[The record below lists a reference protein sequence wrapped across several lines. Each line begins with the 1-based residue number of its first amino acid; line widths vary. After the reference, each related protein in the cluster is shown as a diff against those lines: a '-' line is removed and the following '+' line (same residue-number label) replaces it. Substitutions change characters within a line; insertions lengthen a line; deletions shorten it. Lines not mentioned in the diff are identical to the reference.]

1 MYQSIDDIEDDGGA
15 DNSES
20 VRRSKIFIGL
30 LIGLAV
36 LIAVGM
42 FSNHRKIDTDPR
54 AAEMT
59 EQYNVYAK
67 ALAEPHPALRR
78 ARLLDFVQSY
88 PDHDRRLAAEAQLDV
103 IQQADDQDWLSLQEI
118 IFDPAQSPPVK
129 LAALD
134 LYEEMWGSVLLGG
147 REDEVLDL
155 REQLSSEPEAMAAIE
170 VEVQDFT
177 PQPDKFDDKI
187 DNTQLAGGLVVVER
201 AYIPPTPIVRAPPP
215 TAMRQ
220 PVITKPRVRKDRK
233 PRYPSRA
240 LRRGVEAEV
249 ILALSIDDD
258 GEVQMTEVVSV
269 RTARKYRKDFIK
281 AAERAA
287 LRTKYYPKQI
297 DGNPV
302 ATSGILKKYIFD
314 IQD

>member
-1 MYQSIDDIEDDGGA
+1 MYQSIDDIEDEGGA
-15 DNSES
+15 DIQES
-20 VRRSKIFIGL
+20 VGRSKLFIGL
-30 LIGLAV
+30 LIGLAI
-36 LIAVGM
+36 LIVVGM
-42 FSNHRKIDTDPR
+42 FSNNRKSVIDPDVTA
-54 AAEMT
+54 AAE
-59 EQYNVYAK
+59 QYDVYVR

-78 ARLLDFVQSY
+78 ARLLDFVQTY
-88 PDHDRRLAAEAQLDV
+88 PDHDRRNAAQAQLDV

-118 IFDPAQSPPVK
+118 IFDPTQNAPVK

-147 REDEVLDL
+147 REEEVVEL
-155 REQLSSEPEAMAAIE
+155 REGLTSQPENIAAIE
-170 VEVQDFT
+170 EEPQDFS
-177 PQPDKFDDKI
+177 PKPDKFDDRI
-187 DNTQLAGGLVVVER
+187 DNTQLAGGIVVAER
-201 AYIPPTPIVRAPPP
+201 SYIPPSPTVRTLPP
-215 TAMRQ
+215 TTTREV
-220 PVITKPRVRKDRK
+220 VITKPKIRKDRK

-249 ILALSIDDD
+249 VLSLNIDHK

-287 LRTKYYPKQI
+287 LRTKYYPKLV
-297 DGNPV
+297 DDRPV
-302 ATSGILKKYIFD
+302 AASGILKKYIFN